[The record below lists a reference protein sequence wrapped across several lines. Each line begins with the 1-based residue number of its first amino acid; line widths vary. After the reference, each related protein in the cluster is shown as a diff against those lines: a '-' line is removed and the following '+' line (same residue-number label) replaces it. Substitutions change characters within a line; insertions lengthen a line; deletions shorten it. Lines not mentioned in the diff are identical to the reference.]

1 MQERAAVSVTFVIEF
16 EAQFLL
22 VSRSGALG
30 NFPNLW
36 AFPGGKVEVGETL
49 IEAVVR
55 ESHEETGLRLKK
67 TGAFLDSYWFG
78 NTVGAAFLVFAKSG
92 NVRLSPELTAHR
104 WVREESDLA
113 KLSCIPGIHNH
124 LVRAKEVIRRQEV
137 VELEPLNLTPEKYL
151 NQG

>member
-16 EAQFLL
+16 DAQFLL

-49 IEAVVR
+49 IEAVMR
-55 ESHEETGLRLKK
+55 ESYEETGLRLKNE
-67 TGAFLDSYWFG
+67 GAFLDSYWFG
-78 NTVGAAFLVFAKSG
+78 RTVGAAFLVFAKSG
-92 NVRLSPELTAHR
+92 KVRLSPELTAHQ
-104 WVREESDLA
+104 WVKDESDLRT
-113 KLSCIPGIHNH
+113 LSCIPGIYNH

-137 VELEPLNLTPEKYL
+137 VDLRPLNLTPGKYI